1 MRYNENNLDP
11 IYSIFPPLNDV
22 RQVSSLTPHFLQESC
37 DLSFYFTYTTQ
48 TINAAIAAAETTLFI
63 GTVLILGYWSYLI
76 YFQLDKDRRK
86 TAFIER
92 NWLTIFLVGLL
103 FYQNPIYCFAQYTSN
118 TNVLAAFLSDC
129 SVTFGE
135 AVFFSVW
142 LFFVDG
148 FRSRDS
154 VTTWR
159 FYAPKLAITAILLIG
174 NFGMIALSFPSLF
187 DKSRSPV
194 LAIDDW
200 SQELVNVYFAFAVF
214 FTGALCLWF
223 IYFFYL
229 VYDTAKKFSNMVYL
243 QHRYIQLSFRFFLL
257 QAVLVITAYCIV
269 YIATLVYGLLKD
281 IISSSTG
288 IRTFTN
294 NINHFLMAQ
303 TQPFG
308 KILFISFYA
317 YITLYLH
324 LPPER
329 QVMTIISTYYVV
341 TETEHRQLLTKI
353 KAFLRKKKK
362 KMMSLKFLGKETLG
376 RTGSESSGADEPSGA
391 QGEKKRRFFEF
402 GGVNIPSVFCLEIAA
417 KMMDVAWQAYF
428 DEPDKKTSGGWGS
441 LELEESGY
449 DLIGTI
455 YDEVF
460 DSFVLVV
467 RHKTS
472 PRVVVAFR
480 GSSSQ
485 KQWLNNL
492 RFKQTALDYS
502 ELPKIEYDQ
511 YIEEEWLCPTQDE
524 GSGISTNEK
533 DLGMGE
539 VST

>member
-1 MRYNENNLDP
+1 M
-11 IYSIFPPLNDV
+11 
-22 RQVSSLTPHFLQESC
+22 
-37 DLSFYFTYTTQ
+37 SFYFSYTTQ
-48 TINAAIAAAETTLFI
+48 TINAAIAAAETTLLI
-63 GTVLILGYWSYLI
+63 GTVLLLGYWSYLI

-92 NWLTIFLVGLL
+92 NWITIFLVGLL
-103 FYQNPIYCFAQYTSN
+103 CYQNPIYCFAQYTSN
-118 TNVLAAFLSDC
+118 TNVLAAFLSAC

-148 FRSRDS
+148 FRSRDL
-154 VTTWR
+154 VTHWR
-159 FYAPKLAITAILLIG
+159 FYAPKLSITMLLVIG

-200 SQELVNVYFAFAVF
+200 SQELVDVYFAFAVL

-281 IISSSTG
+281 IISSSSG

-317 YITLYLH
+317 YTTLYLH
-324 LPPER
+324 LPPDR

-341 TETEHRQLLTKI
+341 TETEHRHLLAKI

-362 KMMSLKFLGKETLG
+362 KKMLSLKFMGKETLG
-376 RTGSESSGADEPSGA
+376 RTESESSA
-391 QGEKKRRFFEF
+391 QGREDSSVAPEGKKRGFFDF
-402 GGVNIPSVFCLEIAA
+402 GGANIPSIFCLEIAA

-428 DEPDKKTSGGWGS
+428 DEVDKKTSGGWGA
-441 LELEESGY
+441 LELDESGY

-524 GSGISTNEK
+524 GISAAITEK
-533 DLGMGE
+533 DLKMGE
-539 VST
+539 VSI